1 MVNSSKSI
9 RYYRQFY
16 TLISIA
22 VIVMMAV
29 LSGSLL
35 LGDSVRGTL
44 VNRVHE
50 RLGNAETIIT
60 SGTGFL
66 NEEIMQNEVMREAT
80 GYLLVEGF
88 VSSGDKLIPVF
99 VWGSDADSIS
109 SGNALVNEPLARQ
122 LSDDDFVLHLP
133 SHSLVPSGSL
143 FVTKQ
148 YSTQMRLHKQGV
160 KTVEQGGNLL
170 LHNEQTLPLNVFVN
184 RQELAEL
191 MDLKGKI
198 NLIMSP
204 SIISNEDFCNVWSP
218 AYSGIFT
225 EGDNLTSD
233 RIFLPQSI
241 VESLQPQRTC
251 FAYLVNDIYND
262 VDSVPYSFVTAV
274 DNWKGEKLAGNE
286 MVLSDYAS
294 ERMKAR
300 VGDTLKM
307 DYFIAKG
314 MKSLD
319 TRTRSFVVKAIVP
332 LQEIQQDTL
341 LMTEYPGLSNV
352 EKCTD
357 WDSDLPINMSR
368 IAKEDEDFW
377 YAYKQTPKA
386 LVSYDAVKS
395 DWSMPFGVATALQIK
410 DASEAVKHITPK
422 QMGVLISHPHEEALY
437 LAQNGTDFSSLF
449 LALGFFIILSG
460 ILLMQ
465 NPLLE
470 MLEKRRG
477 EVELYR
483 TLGFAPQRI
492 YMILSWEIGRVVLCA
507 SPIGVLA
514 GILYSGITLFLLG
527 NVWSGATHTEGFAL
541 HVSMLTLLIGWIV
554 GMVICGLTV
563 WLALRSF
570 MKGDEIHAQKQ
581 KTRSYALT
589 LYISIALAIT
599 TVAAFLYNIML
610 AHSIIIFVCCGLL
623 WLISSGLFL
632 LAYICKSAMTTNI
645 FSHRSMMWKSLESR
659 RSQNLLAFWSLSVG
673 VFTVFSVGLN
683 RPDFSHST
691 EDASI
696 TGGFDLWCEC
706 RVPVEYDMNNAD
718 VRKKLSVSY
727 LDDNVRFMHILQH
740 TQDEAS
746 CLNLNKVVTP
756 TVLGVDLDELKN
768 CFYIETDVLVQSN
781 ADVVPV
787 LIDSESLTWS
797 LMKSVGD
804 TLTYESSEGEPVR
817 LLIAG
822 TYPTGIFHG
831 NALMDKA
838 QFGKIWK
845 EETGSRILLIKT
857 GNEKLEE
864 TKELLETAMSEYGL
878 RITTTTER
886 IELFFT
892 VTDTYLAIF
901 LTLGGLGLLLGVF
914 CLVIVVRKNL
924 ASRKEE
930 INTLL
935 ALGYPMEQIRQMLV
949 KENLVV
955 PLFAIVMGSVGSV
968 ISISAN
974 VAGAGFATILT
985 AIVFL
990 VALLVLVNKG
1000 IIRIIQNNI

>member
-9 RYYRQFY
+9 RFYRQYY

-44 VNRVHE
+44 VDRVHE
-50 RLGNAETIIT
+50 RLGNTETIIA

-66 NEEIMQNEVMREAT
+66 DENVMKENLLKDSK
-80 GYLLVEGF
+80 GYLLCEGF
-88 VSSGDKLIPVF
+88 VSSGNKLIPVF
-99 VWGSDADSIS
+99 VWGSDADSIMQ
-109 SGNALVNEPLARQ
+109 GNALVNEPLARQ
-122 LSDDDFVLHLP
+122 LSDEDFVLHLP

-204 SIISNEDFCNVWSP
+204 SIISNEDFCNVWTP
-218 AYSGIFT
+218 AFSGICT
-225 EGDNLTSD
+225 KGDNLTSD

-251 FAYLVNDIYND
+251 FAYLVNDIYNEE
-262 VDSVPYSFVTAV
+262 DSVPYSFVTAI
-274 DNWKGEKLAGNE
+274 DNWKGEKLVGNE

-307 DYFIAKG
+307 DYFISKG

-395 DWSMPFGVATALQIK
+395 DWSMPFGVATALQVK
-410 DASEAVKHITPK
+410 DASEAVRQITPK
-422 QMGVLISHPHEEALY
+422 QMGVLISHPTEDALY

-470 MLEKRRG
+470 MLEQRRG
-477 EVELYR
+477 EVELYK

-541 HVSMLTLLIGWIV
+541 HVSVLTLLIGWIV

-570 MKGDEIHAQKQ
+570 MKGNDVHAQDT
-581 KTRSYALT
+581 KTRSYEFN
-589 LYISIALAIT
+589 LYTSVVLAIV
-599 TVAAFLYNIML
+599 TVLAFIYNIVS

-623 WLISSGLFL
+623 WLIASGLFL
-632 LAYICKSAMTTNI
+632 LAYIRKSAVTTTL
-645 FSHRSMMWKSLESR
+645 FCHQSMMWKSLEAR
-659 RSQNLLAFWSLSVG
+659 RSQNLLGFWSLSVG

-718 VRKKLSVSY
+718 VRKKLSVSD
-727 LDDNVRFMHILQH
+727 LDDNVRFMQILQH

-746 CLNLNKVVTP
+746 CLNLNKVITP
-756 TVLGVDLDELKN
+756 TVLGVDLNELKN
-768 CFYIETDVLVQSN
+768 CFDIDTDALVHTN

-831 NALMDKA
+831 NALMDRK

-857 GNEKLEE
+857 ENEKLEE
-864 TKELLETAMSEYGL
+864 TRELLETAMSEYGL

-935 ALGYPMEQIRQMLV
+935 ALGYPMEKIRKMLV

>member
-1 MVNSSKSI
+1 
-9 RYYRQFY
+9 
-16 TLISIA
+16 
-22 VIVMMAV
+22 MMAV

-44 VNRVHE
+44 VDRVHE

-99 VWGSDADSIS
+99 VWGSDADSIEH
-109 SGNALVNEPLARQ
+109 GNAIVNEPLARQ
-122 LSDDDFVLHLP
+122 LSNDDFVLHLP

-148 YSTQMRLHKQGV
+148 YSTQMRLHQQGV

-198 NLIMSP
+198 NLVMSP
-204 SIISNEDFCNVWSP
+204 SGISEDEFSRVWSP

-262 VDSVPYSFVTAV
+262 VDSVPYSFVTAI

-395 DWSMPFGVATALQIK
+395 DWSMPFGVATALQVK
-410 DASEAVKHITPK
+410 DASEAVMQITPK
-422 QMGVLISHPHEEALY
+422 QMGVLISHPTEDALY

-470 MLEKRRG
+470 MLEKRKG

-483 TLGFAPQRI
+483 TLGFSPRRI
-492 YMILSWEIGRVVLCA
+492 YTMLAKEIGRVVLCA

-541 HVSMLTLLIGWIV
+541 HVNVLTLLIGWIV
-554 GMVICGLTV
+554 GMVICALTV

-570 MKGDEIHAQKQ
+570 MKGNEIHTQKQ
-581 KTRSYALT
+581 KPRSYALA
-589 LYISIALAIT
+589 LYTSVALAIT
-599 TVAAFLYNIML
+599 TVAAFIYNIIL

-623 WLISSGLFL
+623 WLIASGLFL
-632 LAYICKSAMTTNI
+632 LAYIRKSAMPTNI

-691 EDASI
+691 EDASV
-696 TGGFDLWCEC
+696 TGEFDLWCEC
-706 RVPVEYDMNNAD
+706 RVPVEYDMNNSD
-718 VRKKLSVSY
+718 VRKKLSVSD
-727 LDDNVRFMHILQH
+727 LDDNVRFMQIQQH

-746 CLNLNKVVTP
+746 CLNLNKVVKP
-756 TVLGVDLDELKN
+756 TVLGVDLNELKN
-768 CFYIETDVLVQSN
+768 CFNIETDVLVQSY

-831 NALMDKA
+831 NALMDRI

-845 EETGSRILLIKT
+845 EETGSRIMLIKT
-857 GNEKLEE
+857 GEEKLEE
-864 TKELLETAMSEYGL
+864 TRELLETAMSEYGL
-878 RITTTTER
+878 RISTTTER

-935 ALGYPMEQIRQMLV
+935 ALGYPMEQIRQMLI